1 MEEKGKVGQYLDD
14 FKYVFASIDR
24 KKITYLLVVLWV
36 VGGFALVAALLEI
49 LYHKV
54 KSGDSYFLKIFLFC
68 LWIFIFTFFFD
79 TWVESAQELVF
90 EEEWALGFVF
100 SVLEKKMK
108 EQEKT
113 WKDDKVCCTSSRKEL
128 IAWVKKDLEE
138 QYPNNNNIEKTIGG
152 IIRRLRLKGYVTF
165 QWAKGDGKYLWRW
178 KNFKC

>member
-49 LYHKV
+49 FYHKV

-79 TWVESAQELVF
+79 TWVGIWRRVSIGICF
-90 EEEWALGFVF
+90 F
-100 SVLEKKMK
+100 
-108 EQEKT
+108 
-113 WKDDKVCCTSSRKEL
+113 CIR
-128 IAWVKKDLEE
+128 KKDERARK
-138 QYPNNNNIEKTIGG
+138 N
-152 IIRRLRLKGYVTF
+152 LK
-165 QWAKGDGKYLWRW
+165 RW
-178 KNFKC
+178 